1 MMKVL
6 GLTSQ
11 QEVYIGSSDRNFRI
25 SEFLVVE
32 DRVHGDILGEVVE
45 AKTYNRYLP
54 LDFSGDFIDD
64 DVLKSLSGLGFDVDE
79 DTIFVARLR
88 FFKEAMYP
96 ILTGSNVRLPDF
108 EEVKKILL
116 KTDPAKGLVLGVVKN
131 TDDLYKQAEDKY
143 KNLVKIFDDENIK
156 KQNDLPYVFDYK
168 GLHEYPH
175 IGVFGGSG
183 SGKSF
188 GLRVLLEEIMKK
200 KLPTVVLDP
209 HFEMDFEDT
218 TEDEISFDG
227 LFKKLQIGNNVG
239 IDFKTINS
247 YDFKVLVG
255 AIAPI
260 TESMENVV
268 DLVFQNFM
276 TEQSLSTLLGDL
288 IEGLAL
294 GGEEAIKKKL
304 NEEGLGAEE
313 QQNWLR
319 RLKVFNKYGKSLNIN
334 SVKGVMWR
342 FNALRREGVFNN
354 GIELLQEELKSGRVC
369 VIQGSLR
376 TIQVFSTYL
385 LTTLYKKRR
394 AYKDAQF
401 RGEAEDFFP
410 PFFIVTDE
418 AHNFAPK
425 GYESPSGRIIKEIAQ
440 EGRKYGVFLVLA
452 TQRPTLLN
460 ETVTAQL
467 NSKFIFR
474 TVRASD
480 IDTIR
485 EETDLSSDEA
495 KRLPYLSSG
504 DVFISSSQ
512 LGRTSFVRIRAA
524 STKSPHKDNPF
535 DELEER
541 LSQSNEEFYK
551 IFKQYLPFNELR
563 DGLMV
568 AQRLSRGEETYSQEE
583 ILVKVKSLYEAGYID
598 KEENPIFG
606 TSYKELD

>member
-116 KTDPAKGLVLGVVKN
+116 KTDPEKGLVLGVVKN

-354 GIELLQEELKSGRVC
+354 GIELLQEELKAGRVC

>member
-116 KTDPAKGLVLGVVKN
+116 KTDPERGLVLGVVKN

-143 KNLVKIFDDENIK
+143 KNLVKIFDDENIR

-218 TEDEISFDG
+218 TEDETSFDG

-276 TEQSLSTLLGDL
+276 TEQSLSTLLEDL

-354 GIELLQEELKSGRVC
+354 GIELLQEELKAGRVC

-401 RGEAEDFFP
+401 RGETEDFFP